1 MLIFLLEF
9 MLLYSQIRF
18 LVLIFG
24 GLLGLDIK
32 VKVVILFSNGCHN
45 RLSQTG
51 WLETTEIYC
60 FGVLEAAGPISRHYQ
75 GQASS
80 EASKGRSFPHVF
92 QLLGA

>member
-32 VKVVILFSNGCHN
+32 VKVVILFSNGCRN

-60 FGVLEAAGPISRHYQ
+60 PTVQKAGNL
-75 GQASS
+75 
-80 EASKGRSFPHVF
+80 K
-92 QLLGA
+92 